1 MGTGS
6 AAHCYT
12 LPRHDLVVGNSVLGR
27 GRITME
33 GQILHEILGSEHG
46 KRDKTSEAEKRGL
59 LG

>member
-6 AAHCYT
+6 AAHRYA

-27 GRITME
+27 SRITME